1 MKKVVKTLFPIQT
14 MIYDNITKSQLIS
27 ESVLGGG
34 NMIKIQAELNRKR
47 AEAEMNELNAKVSQE
62 LAIAERIRNAEVVE
76 IEEYYENGGGG
87 KATGTM
93 TKESTVLELA
103 GDSKKIVKRV
113 YTFKGIRN
121 DQPE

>member
-1 MKKVVKTLFPIQT
+1 MKKTIKTLFPIQT

-62 LAIAERIRNAEVVE
+62 LAIAERIRNAEIVE
-76 IEEYYENGGGG
+76 IEEYYENGSGG
-87 KATGTM
+87 KAAGNITQ
-93 TKESTVLELA
+93 ESSTLELS
-103 GDSKKIVKRV
+103 GVNKKIVKRV
-113 YTFKGIRN
+113 YTFRGIRN
-121 DQPE
+121 VVSE